1 MAFRS
6 SCLIFGNYAARKASN
21 LVAGTR
27 AASAKLRPM
36 IAWQITETGEQRSRE
51 LVVDAASLAALSV
64 LLLLLHLL
72 TLPRLRT
79 IVSQAFSKIVQLD
92 SNEDI
97 APISGMKRLSL
108 TERMS

>member
-21 LVAGTR
+21 LVAGAR

-79 IVSQAFSKIVQLD
+79 IVSQAFPKIVQLD